1 MIPKE
6 RVLFVAFVVLSS
18 SFNSSLR
25 LGIDILF
32 VLNVKNALLAFAY
45 SEFFVYVTMV
55 LVLLMAYG
63 YCLTTCCITMD
74 LLASSFQKAA
84 LREKMFMTSPLQSSI
99 VILYGII

>member
-1 MIPKE
+1 MISIEAYRSAIGRFYGKAKKIDKPKAIQTSE
-6 RVLFVAFVVLSS
+6 LVCFLFKLFL
-18 SFNSSLR
+18 LM
-25 LGIDILF
+25 ILF
-32 VLNVKNALLAFAY
+32 LAFAY

-84 LREKMFMTSPLQSSI
+84 LREKMFMK
-99 VILYGII
+99 